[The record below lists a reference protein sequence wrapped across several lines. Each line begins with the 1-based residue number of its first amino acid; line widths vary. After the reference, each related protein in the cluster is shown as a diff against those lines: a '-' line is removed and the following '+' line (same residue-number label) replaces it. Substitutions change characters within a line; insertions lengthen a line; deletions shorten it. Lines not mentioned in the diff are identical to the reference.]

1 MSYFC
6 MVFSKIDTT
15 NNCVIVW
22 LNHKHYSILYLK
34 GDWESKMSD
43 LNHEMNS
50 SGSKCLATMFEW
62 IAHYCK
68 RSGSVLFLKGI
79 QKAYFPFWRCSRST
93 HNNNIVVVN
102 HCEVSSNL
110 VVPIQ
115 VNRGH
120 SPNQNCK
127 FKKIAENNC
136 LCFEIFSYQLVL
148 AALWTNDV
156 KDY

>member
-1 MSYFC
+1 MKEYLLPNERDSLYTSQKDSIRFWKILKDSEN
-6 MVFSKIDTT
+6 VLFLHGVLQIDTI

-22 LNHKHYSILYLK
+22 LNHKDYSILYLK

-68 RSGSVLFLKGI
+68 RSGSILFSKGI

-102 HCEVSSNL
+102 HCEV
-110 VVPIQ
+110 
-115 VNRGH
+115 
-120 SPNQNCK
+120 
-127 FKKIAENNC
+127 
-136 LCFEIFSYQLVL
+136 
-148 AALWTNDV
+148 
-156 KDY
+156 